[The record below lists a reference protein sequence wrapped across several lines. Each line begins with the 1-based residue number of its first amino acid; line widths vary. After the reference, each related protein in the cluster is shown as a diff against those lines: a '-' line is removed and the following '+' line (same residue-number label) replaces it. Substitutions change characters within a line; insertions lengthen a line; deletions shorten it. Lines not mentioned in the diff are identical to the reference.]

1 MDNPIKMDDLGG
13 KNTTIFGS
21 TSNFS
26 TSTFNGEAK
35 LIVLLRNPIGR
46 AVSHHN
52 HDLSKSGSPEWLLAA
67 TVQFLMKHLIE
78 IEIMELLIFF
88 LWKRGSQCCG
98 ENDAIKFCWGLM
110 EATTGHQVPRQMNE
124 TGWLLKFF
132 YGVVEFFFFP

>member
-1 MDNPIKMDDLGG
+1 MIDCGTKKGSVEKVTTQQNPGEAASATPWVKPHLGVSKNRGTPKWMVKIMENPIKMDDLGG

-88 LWKRGSQCCG
+88 L
-98 ENDAIKFCWGLM
+98 
-110 EATTGHQVPRQMNE
+110 
-124 TGWLLKFF
+124 
-132 YGVVEFFFFP
+132 